1 MLNFSELK
9 EWEGVVW
16 SLCDYICLE
25 NVWFFLTYKVK
36 DGERR
41 RQKERGRIKKGSRYK
56 KEAERCRGK
65 NGGRGRYG
73 GGGVWSVPGK

>member
-16 SLCDYICLE
+16 SLGDYICLE
-25 NVWFFLTYKVK
+25 HGWFFLTFKVK

-41 RQKERGRIKKGSRYK
+41 RQKERGGRQGKELGNTKGRR
-56 KEAERCRGK
+56 E
-65 NGGRGRYG
+65 N
-73 GGGVWSVPGK
+73 